1 MPTNTKKKYQKKKPI
16 EHCLLRPDMYVGST
30 RLRTFNEYVAWKQDG
45 GDYKIVWRSIRS
57 SPAILRIFIEALSNA
72 IDNVERSRK
81 TKTPCT
87 KIKVTIDPE
96 TGETSI
102 WNDGDVVPV
111 EIHEEEGCYNH
122 TMIFGQL
129 LTGSSYNDEEERMI
143 AGRNGIG
150 IKTCLK
156 KGTLIPKFNGEIV
169 KIENLEVGDCVIGDD
184 GLRRN
189 ITNKCEGNA
198 KLFEVSQPRGNS
210 YIVNENHILSLRM
223 PDHKVIFWNTDKNG
237 WSILWLDKE
246 NMKVC
251 SKYISASPPKVVCT
265 GCNQE
270 LCSNLGRHY
279 KRMHKDKEVPKK
291 TRRSPTVIPPE
302 KPEVRQAL
310 QEMKEFAET
319 IPDDNT
325 IDIDIK
331 DYMKL
336 NKTTQG
342 RLTGFVGECVEWEEK
357 EVKLDPYVL
366 GLWLGDGSKRGY
378 VFAINSKDD
387 PEILE
392 YLEEWGKENDA
403 TFKNIPSNPVAYYIS
418 STTKSGV
425 APLKKLLSEYN
436 LVDNKHIPQEYLVNS
451 REVRLAVLAGMIDS
465 DGTVQSDGRRITI
478 AQGMDHSKLAGDVIF
493 LAKSLGLMCSSHIK
507 KTQWKYKGELRRG
520 NAININISGDIEDIP
535 TLVARKKCY
544 NPLSRNVT
552 NTGKISIQEVESGDY
567 VGIEV
572 DGNKRFVL
580 EDFTV
585 THNCNIFS
593 SSFQV
598 KGYDPSSNKL
608 FTQTWTNNMLN
619 PGKPKITKSRLVRGY
634 TRVTWIPDFKRFGLK
649 KYTKDIIQ
657 LYTRHVLDAAM
668 LSKVNVYLNGDLVPI
683 KSLSQYS
690 GLYNSPTEEKLLI
703 KNKDSTI
710 LVTPSTEPQVVSFVN
725 GVYTRLG
732 GQHVDAWSEAIFRPI
747 VDKFN
752 GKGKKS
758 KSKSPKINIT
768 DVRQFFRLFIVA
780 SVVRPEFDG
789 QEKNKLESPGITAEV
804 KRSHITALC
813 KWSVMDKIEDIIRAK
828 EMVVLRKAERK
839 KKNVKIDGLDPAN
852 NAGGRQSRHCSLFI
866 CEGLSAKTYVVAG
879 IETGVYG
886 KSGRDWFGV
895 LPVTGKVLNVRN
907 ATPTSIAANKVIV
920 SLIQTLGLS
929 HGLDYRLEKNFK
941 TLRYGRVIVVAD
953 ADVDGIHIEGLIMN
967 LIHTLFPTL
976 LERDDPYIVSM
987 KTPIA
992 RVFRGR
998 AKDLLF
1004 YDERR
1009 FNKYLAKAT
1018 KKVNAKYYKGLGT
1031 TREEDVPD
1039 TFGLKMV
1046 EFSNDE
1052 KASANMNKV
1061 FHKKYADARK
1071 QWLGEYAPDSYAFSL
1086 DDQGDTC
1093 TMSISNFLN
1102 GEMIKFSHADCARS
1116 IPSGIDGLKESQ
1128 RKILYA
1134 VRKRKLNFGGK
1145 SLKVAQLSGYTA
1157 EHSNYHHG
1165 EQNLQDTI
1173 VGMASGFP
1181 GTNNIPLLYPDGGF
1195 GTRLEGG
1202 KDAASARY
1210 IFTKKEA
1217 LTDYIFRSEDDPL
1230 LTPVNDDGDLVQP
1243 EHYMPIIPMIL
1254 VNGCFAPETQI
1265 PLFSGEFKRA
1275 DEITVGDV
1283 LIGDDGNP
1291 RIVQKLFNGQ
1301 DTMYTID
1308 QKIGD
1313 SYTVNSKHILT
1324 LKNTGNRSVFWH
1336 SAKKSW
1342 KIEWFDNETNKL
1354 RSKIFPAK
1362 KHKDEDIRLIAE
1374 EYASQLEGDGI
1385 VEITATDYLKLPK
1398 YVQKRLRGYKGVG
1411 VNWKYKDIKIDPYI
1425 LGMWLG
1431 DGDSHGRGFSSAD
1444 DQLAQVWEQFAD
1456 VNNMEVSK
1464 DKCYCHSYH
1473 YYLRSKIKNG
1483 RVKGELYHPFRK
1495 LLDIYNL
1502 LENKHIPYDYIY
1514 NSKKVRLSLLAGLI
1528 DTDGHVYHNGE
1539 QITISQCPK
1548 RKHML
1553 ESAQLIA
1560 RSLGFYANI
1569 RKTTQTKKY
1578 PSYSLSISGNGLED
1592 IPTILKR
1599 KICSAR
1605 RKSQRDCSTSPIE
1618 VTEKGIG
1625 LYYGWS
1631 VDCNQRFVL
1640 NDFTVTHN
1648 CTAGIGTGWSCTIPC
1663 FNPLDIIASIRVWLD
1678 NDGEVILEEPETGE
1692 ICCLLP
1698 ELVPWYRAFKGEIAA
1713 SGDNRFK
1720 TEGILTRG
1728 SKRNTAEITELPIGM
1743 WTNKFKESCEDLVMN
1758 KKLKAIKNYSSTQDV
1773 HFILTESSDGI
1784 KCNKSNMK
1792 LHTYLYT
1799 SNMVLFNEKDQLK
1812 KFETPQQII
1821 DKFCVVRLEY
1831 YVKRKKH
1838 QIKALEQRLQVLG
1851 NKERFITEVIEKT
1864 VPVMEQDEDATIE
1877 QLEEREYDKDPQ
1889 DQTYNYLLRLPIRT
1903 FTTDKVEELK
1913 SDITGIEKD
1922 LSTLQK
1928 TKVEKI
1934 WLRELKEF
1942 EKEYGKWL
1950 KVMKKRVPKKTKK
1963 RRKK

>member
-1 MPTNTKKKYQKKKPI
+1 MSTNTKKKYQKKKPI

-30 RLRTFNEYVAWKQDG
+30 RLRTLNEYVAWKQDG

-143 AGRNGIG
+143 AGRNGLG
-150 IKTCLK
+150 IKL
-156 KGTLIPKFNGEIV
+156 
-169 KIENLEVGDCVIGDD
+169 
-184 GLRRN
+184 
-189 ITNKCEGNA
+189 
-198 KLFEVSQPRGNS
+198 
-210 YIVNENHILSLRM
+210 
-223 PDHKVIFWNTDKNG
+223 
-237 WSILWLDKE
+237 
-246 NMKVC
+246 
-251 SKYISASPPKVVCT
+251 
-265 GCNQE
+265 
-270 LCSNLGRHY
+270 
-279 KRMHKDKEVPKK
+279 
-291 TRRSPTVIPPE
+291 
-302 KPEVRQAL
+302 
-310 QEMKEFAET
+310 
-319 IPDDNT
+319 
-325 IDIDIK
+325 
-331 DYMKL
+331 
-336 NKTTQG
+336 
-342 RLTGFVGECVEWEEK
+342 
-357 EVKLDPYVL
+357 
-366 GLWLGDGSKRGY
+366 
-378 VFAINSKDD
+378 
-387 PEILE
+387 
-392 YLEEWGKENDA
+392 
-403 TFKNIPSNPVAYYIS
+403 
-418 STTKSGV
+418 
-425 APLKKLLSEYN
+425 
-436 LVDNKHIPQEYLVNS
+436 
-451 REVRLAVLAGMIDS
+451 
-465 DGTVQSDGRRITI
+465 
-478 AQGMDHSKLAGDVIF
+478 
-493 LAKSLGLMCSSHIK
+493 
-507 KTQWKYKGELRRG
+507 
-520 NAININISGDIEDIP
+520 
-535 TLVARKKCY
+535 
-544 NPLSRNVT
+544 
-552 NTGKISIQEVESGDY
+552 
-567 VGIEV
+567 
-572 DGNKRFVL
+572 
-580 EDFTV
+580 
-585 THNCNIFS
+585 CNIFS

-608 FTQTWTNNMLN
+608 FTQTWTNNMLT
-619 PGKPKITKSRLVRGY
+619 PGKPKITTSRLVRGY
-634 TRVTWIPDFKRFGLK
+634 TQVTWTPDFKRFGLK

-668 LSKVNVYLNGDLVPI
+668 LAKVSVYLNGELVPI

-690 GLYNSPTEEKLLI
+690 GLYSSPTEEKLLI

-1254 VNGCFAPETQI
+1254 VNGC
-1265 PLFSGEFKRA
+1265 
-1275 DEITVGDV
+1275 
-1283 LIGDDGNP
+1283 
-1291 RIVQKLFNGQ
+1291 
-1301 DTMYTID
+1301 
-1308 QKIGD
+1308 
-1313 SYTVNSKHILT
+1313 
-1324 LKNTGNRSVFWH
+1324 
-1336 SAKKSW
+1336 
-1342 KIEWFDNETNKL
+1342 
-1354 RSKIFPAK
+1354 
-1362 KHKDEDIRLIAE
+1362 
-1374 EYASQLEGDGI
+1374 
-1385 VEITATDYLKLPK
+1385 
-1398 YVQKRLRGYKGVG
+1398 
-1411 VNWKYKDIKIDPYI
+1411 
-1425 LGMWLG
+1425 
-1431 DGDSHGRGFSSAD
+1431 
-1444 DQLAQVWEQFAD
+1444 
-1456 VNNMEVSK
+1456 
-1464 DKCYCHSYH
+1464 
-1473 YYLRSKIKNG
+1473 
-1483 RVKGELYHPFRK
+1483 
-1495 LLDIYNL
+1495 
-1502 LENKHIPYDYIY
+1502 
-1514 NSKKVRLSLLAGLI
+1514 
-1528 DTDGHVYHNGE
+1528 
-1539 QITISQCPK
+1539 
-1548 RKHML
+1548 
-1553 ESAQLIA
+1553 
-1560 RSLGFYANI
+1560 
-1569 RKTTQTKKY
+1569 
-1578 PSYSLSISGNGLED
+1578 
-1592 IPTILKR
+1592 
-1599 KICSAR
+1599 
-1605 RKSQRDCSTSPIE
+1605 
-1618 VTEKGIG
+1618 
-1625 LYYGWS
+1625 
-1631 VDCNQRFVL
+1631 
-1640 NDFTVTHN
+1640 
-1648 CTAGIGTGWSCTIPC
+1648 TAGIGTGWSCTIPC
-1663 FNPLDIIASIRVWLD
+1663 FNPLDIVASIRVWLD
-1678 NDGEVILEEPETGE
+1678 NDGEVMLEEPETGE

-1773 HFILTESSDGI
+1773 HFILTESPDGI

-1799 SNMVLFNEKDQLK
+1799 SNMVLFNEKNQLK
-1812 KFETPQQII
+1812 KFETPQEII

-1831 YVKRKKH
+1831 YNLRKKH
-1838 QIKALEQRLQVLG
+1838 QIKALEQRLRVLG

-1913 SDITGIEKD
+1913 SDITGIEKE

-1934 WLRELKEF
+1934 WLRELKEL

-1950 KVMKKRVPKKTKK
+1950 KVMEKRVPKKTKK
-1963 RRKK
+1963 GRKK